1 MQAPPLNGHLGG
13 VIFLAFRRGEGF
25 AVLTVPN
32 KKALL
37 IETAFLDQT
46 ALTKT
51 QRTAVPRVTRH
62 VMLFMPLWNH
72 AVSLYVACL
81 ALAAQMP

>member
-1 MQAPPLNGHLGG
+1 M
-13 VIFLAFRRGEGF
+13 
-25 AVLTVPN
+25 LTVPN